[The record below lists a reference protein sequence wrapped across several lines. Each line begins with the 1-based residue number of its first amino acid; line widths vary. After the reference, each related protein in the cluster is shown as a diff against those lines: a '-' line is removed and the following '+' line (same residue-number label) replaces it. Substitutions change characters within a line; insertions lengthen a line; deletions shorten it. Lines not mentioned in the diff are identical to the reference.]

1 MTDLRGLFPLLMDE
15 PRYKEWL
22 TTVKKAAPT
31 ASRLSVIEA
40 ARPYL
45 IGSLFDGIKRPI
57 LVITSQAEKAK
68 DLTEQ
73 LALWLGDSEVQLFPQ
88 PELLPYQRAAVDR
101 ATELETVRAISAI
114 AGLPQKTPLVTVIS
128 TDALAKGLPDPEI
141 FADGWLHL
149 TAGAEYPPLELVAAL
164 DKLGYKAEHLV
175 ENPGAYSRRGGIVD
189 IFPPTEDFPV
199 RLEYFGDAVES
210 LRAFNPA
217 SQRSS
222 KALDSVVVGPAT
234 LLLNVDGM
242 PAVDLAGVG
251 DEMRPVFT
259 EELEQLKRGS
269 RPETAAFWAPY
280 LNHSTLF
287 DYLADNTL
295 VVIDEPDSVEQAS
308 QFLRE
313 EAECLRAEKTS
324 AAELPEKY
332 PQPYVEWQSLKK
344 TLTRFQGVELASWG
358 TGAGGIVELALAP
371 TPSFANRLP
380 AFFKKVAELKD
391 QSKRLVVTSYQS
403 ERLKEL
409 FTEEHIDFSFVDSI
423 VKPPPK
429 GVITLLHGLL
439 GHGWLLSGEIYLFT
453 DNELFGFVKERRRPT
468 RRGGGAAQKLILPE
482 LTPGDYVVHI
492 DHGVAHFAGTVTME
506 VSGARREYLQLEYT
520 GEDKLY
526 VPTDQIDRVSRY
538 IGGEG
543 EAPTLNRL
551 GTQEWARSKERAKE
565 AAEEVA
571 KELIELYAARQIV
584 PGYAFSRDTLWQQE
598 LEGSFPYVETPDQ
611 ASALSDVKDDMEKPQ
626 PMDRLILGDV
636 GYGKTEVALRAAF
649 KAVMD
654 GKQVAVLVPTTVLA
668 QQHYSTFRARLAAF
682 PVKLEVISRF
692 RTDKEQRTIL
702 EALEKGDIDILI
714 GTHRLLQPDVKF
726 KKLGMLIIDEE
737 QRFGV
742 MHKEFLKRLRQEVDV
757 LTLSATPIPRTLHLS
772 LVGVRDMSV
781 IQTPPG
787 ERLPVKTFVAG
798 YDDHLVREAILREKE
813 RNGQVF
819 FVHNRVQSIYF
830 IAERLKKLVPE
841 ASFIVGHG
849 QMPEGELEAAMARFA
864 AGEVDVLV
872 CTTIIESGLDVP
884 NANTLIVNQADKFG
898 LTQLYQLRGRV
909 GRGANLAYAYF
920 LYEKG
925 KRLTGDAEK
934 RLRTIFEA
942 SELGAGYGIAMKDL
956 EIRGAGSLLG
966 TRQSGHISAVGFSL
980 YTQLL
985 SEAVAEQKARK
996 TGKEIELL
1004 KSSKIPPPTIEL
1016 PLTAFVPES
1025 YIAEESL
1032 RLGLYQRLA
1041 AIKNEKE
1048 LADFERELADRF
1060 GPAPPETQ
1068 NLSYI
1073 IRMRL
1078 MGLKVG
1084 VKGIGMES
1092 GLIAVTFLPGIVPDL
1107 KKISPLKDGLRASA
1121 NKVWLDY
1128 LRLGSRWREL
1138 LEETVWRLGK

>member
-1 MTDLRGLFPLLMDE
+1 MTELHGLFDLLSEE
-15 PRYKEWL
+15 PHYKEWL
-22 TTVKKAAPT
+22 AAAKKPART
-31 ASRLSVIEA
+31 SSRISVIEA

-45 IGSLFDGIKRPI
+45 TGSLFRDLKRPI
-57 LVITSQAEKAK
+57 LVITSQAEKAR

-73 LALWLGDSEVQLFPQ
+73 IALWLGDLEVQLFPQ

-101 ATELETVRAISAI
+101 ATELETVSALSSL
-114 AGLPQKTPLVTVIS
+114 AGLPQKKPLVTVIS
-128 TDALAKGLPDPEI
+128 LDALARWAPKPDS
-141 FADGWLHL
+141 FRNGWLHL

-164 DKLGYKAEHLV
+164 DKLGYQSEHLV
-175 ENPGAYSRRGGIVD
+175 EAPGTYSRRGGIVD
-189 IFPPTEDFPV
+189 IFPPTEDSPI
-199 RLEYFGDAVES
+199 RLEYFGDTIES
-210 LRAFNPA
+210 LRTFDPA
-217 SQRSS
+217 TQRSS
-222 KALDSVVVGPAT
+222 KRLESAVVGPAT
-234 LLLNVDGM
+234 LLLDIGQI
-242 PAVDLAGVG
+242 PDIDLGGASE
-251 DEMRPVFT
+251 EMRPVFT

-280 LNHSTLF
+280 TNSSTILN
-287 DYLADNTL
+287 YLSDNTL
-295 VVIDEPDSVEQAS
+295 VIVDEPDSVEQAA
-308 QFLRE
+308 QFFRD

-324 AAELPEKY
+324 AGELPNRY
-332 PQPYVEWQSLKK
+332 PQPYIEWATLKK
-344 TLTRFQGVELASWG
+344 SLAHFQSVELASWG
-358 TGAGGIVELALAP
+358 TGAGGVVELP
-371 TPSFANRLP
+371 ISPSPSYAGRLP
-380 AFFKKVAELKD
+380 AFFKKAQELKN
-391 QSKRLVVTSYQS
+391 QGARLIVVSYQS
-403 ERLKEL
+403 DRLKEL
-409 FTEEHIDFSFVDSI
+409 FSEEHVDFSFAEGLG
-423 VKPPPK
+423 KPPAK
-429 GVITLLHGLL
+429 SAITLLHGLL
-439 GHGWLLSGEIYLFT
+439 GHGWTLSGETYLFT
-453 DNELFGFVKERRRPT
+453 DNELFGFVKERRWTT
-468 RRGGGAAQKLILPE
+468 RRLASSKRLMLPE
-482 LTPGDYVVHI
+482 LEPGDYVVHV
-492 DHGVAHFAGTVTME
+492 DHGVARFAGTVTME
-506 VSGARREYLQLEYT
+506 VSGARREYLQLEYA

-526 VPTDQIDRVSRY
+526 VPTDQVDRVSRY

-543 EAPTLNRL
+543 EAPTLNKL
-551 GTQEWARSKERAKE
+551 GTQEWARSKERAQE
-565 AAEEVA
+565 AAREVA
-571 KELIELYAARQIV
+571 AELIELYAARQIV
-584 PGYAFSRDTLWQQE
+584 PGYAYSRDTLWQQE

-611 ASALSDVKDDMEKPQ
+611 ASALSDVKEDMEKPR

-682 PVKLEVISRF
+682 PVKIEVISRF
-692 RTDKEQRTIL
+692 RSDREQTAIL
-702 EALEKGDIDILI
+702 DALEKGEIDIII
-714 GTHRLLQPDVKF
+714 GTHRLLQPDVRF

-742 MHKEFLKRLRQEVDV
+742 MHKEFLKRMRQEVDV

-781 IQTPPG
+781 IETPPN
-787 ERLPVKTFVAG
+787 ERLPIKTFVAG

-830 IAERLKKLVPE
+830 IAERLRKLVPE

-849 QMPEGELEAAMARFA
+849 QMPEGELEAAMAQFA

-966 TRQSGHISAVGFSL
+966 TRQSGHISAIGFNL
-980 YTQLL
+980 YTQML
-985 SEAVAEQKARK
+985 SEAVEEQKTKRS
-996 TGKEIELL
+996 GKEVELL

-1016 PLTAFVPES
+1016 PLTAFIPES
-1025 YIAEESL
+1025 YIPEESL
-1032 RLGLYQRLA
+1032 RLELYQRLA
-1041 AIKNEKE
+1041 AIKSEKE
-1048 LADFERELADRF
+1048 IADFERELVDRF
-1060 GPAPPETQ
+1060 GQTPVEAQ

-1073 IRMRL
+1073 IRLRL
-1078 MGLKVG
+1078 MGLKAG
-1084 VKGIGMES
+1084 IKAIGMES
-1092 GLIAVTFLPGIVPDL
+1092 GLIAITFLPGIVTDL
-1107 KKISPLKDGLRASA
+1107 KKISPLKDGLRAST
-1121 NKVWLDY
+1121 NKVWIDY

-1138 LEETVWRLGK
+1138 VEETVWRLGK

>member
-1 MTDLRGLFPLLMDE
+1 MTDVRGLFPLLLEE
-15 PRYKEWL
+15 PRYKDWL
-22 TTVKKAAPT
+22 SAVKKAAPT
-31 ASRLSVIEA
+31 ASRLSIIEA

-45 IGSLFDGIKRPI
+45 IASLFQANSRPI
-57 LVITSQAEKAK
+57 LVVTSQAEKAR
-68 DLTEQ
+68 DLSDQ

-101 ATELETVRAISAI
+101 ANELDSI
-114 AGLPQKTPLVTVIS
+114 AVLSNLADLPHKRPFVTVVS
-128 TDALAKGLPDPEI
+128 ADALARTLPSPEI
-141 FADGWLHL
+141 FKDGWLHL
-149 TAGAEYPPLELVAAL
+149 TPGSEYPPFELITSL
-164 DKLGYKAEHLV
+164 DKLGYRAEHLV
-175 ENPGAYSRRGGIVD
+175 EAPGSYSRRGGILD
-189 IFPPTEDFPV
+189 IFPSTENSPV
-199 RLEYFGDAVES
+199 RLEYFGDTVES
-210 LRAFNPA
+210 IRTFDTGT
-217 SQRSS
+217 QRSS
-222 KALDSVVVGPAT
+222 KRLDSVTIGPAT
-234 LLLNVDGM
+234 LLLNLDQM
-242 PAVDLAGVG
+242 PAVNLAGTSE
-251 DEMRPVFT
+251 EMRPIMA
-259 EELEQLKRGS
+259 EELEQLNRGS
-269 RPETAAFWAPY
+269 RPETATFWAPY
-280 LNHSTLF
+280 LNHSTLI
-287 DYLADNTL
+287 DYIGGNTVI
-295 VVIDEPDSVEQAS
+295 VVDEPDSVEQAA
-308 QFLRE
+308 QFFRD
-313 EAECLRAEKTS
+313 EAECLRAEKN
-324 AAELPEKY
+324 AAGELLRDY
-332 PQPYVEWQSLKK
+332 PQPYVEWIALKK
-344 TLTRFQGVELASWG
+344 KVYKFQSVELASWG
-358 TGAGGIVELALAP
+358 TGAGGVVELAIAP
-371 TPSFANRLP
+371 SPSYAGRLP
-380 AFFKKVAELKD
+380 AFFKKATELSG
-391 QSKRLVVTSYQS
+391 QGKRLVVISYQS

-409 FTEEHIDFSFVDSI
+409 FKEEHVDFSSAENLDKS
-423 VKPPPK
+423 PAK
-429 GVITLLHGLL
+429 GAITLMHGLL
-439 GHGWLLSGEIYLFT
+439 AHGWILSGETYLFT
-453 DNELFGFVKERRRPT
+453 DNELFGFVKERRRPN
-468 RRGGGAAQKLILPE
+468 RRGGSAKRLLLPE
-482 LTPGDYVVHI
+482 LEPGDYVVHI
-492 DHGVAHFAGTVTME
+492 DHGVARFAGTVTMD
-506 VSGARREYLQLEYT
+506 VSGAKREYLQLEYA

-526 VPTDQIDRVSRY
+526 VPTDQVDRVSRY

-565 AAEEVA
+565 AAQEVA
-571 KELIELYAARQIV
+571 AELIELYAARQIV
-584 PGYAFSRDTLWQQE
+584 PGYAYSRDTLWQQE

-611 ASALSDVKDDMEKPQ
+611 ASALSDVKEDMEKPR

-682 PVKLEVISRF
+682 PVKIEVISRF
-692 RTDKEQRTIL
+692 RTDKEQTVIL
-702 EALEKGDIDILI
+702 EALEKGEIDIII
-714 GTHRLLQPDVKF
+714 GTHRLLQPDVHF

-742 MHKEFLKRLRQEVDV
+742 MHKEFLKRMRQEVDV

-781 IQTPPG
+781 IETPPN
-787 ERLPVKTFVAG
+787 ERLPIKTFVAG

-849 QMPEGELEAAMARFA
+849 QMPEGELETAMAQFA
-864 AGEVDVLV
+864 EGSVDVLV

-966 TRQSGHISAVGFSL
+966 TRQSGHISAIGFNL
-980 YTQLL
+980 YTQML
-985 SEAVAEQKARK
+985 SEAVEEQKARK
-996 TGKEIELL
+996 AGKEVELL

-1016 PLTAFVPES
+1016 PLAAYIPES
-1025 YIAEESL
+1025 YIPEESL
-1032 RLGLYQRLA
+1032 RLELYQRLA
-1041 AIKNEKE
+1041 AIKSEKE
-1048 LADFERELADRF
+1048 IADFERELIDRF
-1060 GPAPPETQ
+1060 GQTPVEAQ

-1073 IRMRL
+1073 IRLRL
-1078 MGLKVG
+1078 MGLKAG
-1084 VKGIGMES
+1084 IKAIGMES
-1092 GLIAVTFLPGIVPDL
+1092 GLIAITFLPGIVPDL
-1107 KKISPLKDGLRASA
+1107 KKISPLKDGLRAST
-1121 NKVWLDY
+1121 NKVWIDY